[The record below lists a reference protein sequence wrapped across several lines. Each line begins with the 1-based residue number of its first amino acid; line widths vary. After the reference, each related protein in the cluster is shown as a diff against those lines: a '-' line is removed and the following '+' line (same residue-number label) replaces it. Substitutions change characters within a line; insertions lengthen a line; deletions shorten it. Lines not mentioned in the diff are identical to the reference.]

1 MIQLIDAVPPRAF
14 DWAGYELTQH
24 AQHAADVHADRLTT
38 YGSYDVHDNELTGW
52 VHLLDEADAVRIDTL
67 AVRPASRHQGIAGA
81 LLDAAV
87 RHTVNQNVAVVR
99 GGAGRAAKG
108 VDRGARKRGEE
119 VRIGRGGKVGVGACV
134 GVLEVLW
141 RCGQGEAMRI

>member
-1 MIQLIDAVPPRAF
+1 MIQLIDAVPPRAY
-14 DWAGYELTQH
+14 DWAGYGLTQH
-24 AQHAADVHADRLTT
+24 AQHAADVHTDRLTT

-87 RHTVNQNVAVVR
+87 RHAVNQNVAVVR
-99 GGAGRAAKG
+99 CHAVNPLMWTKLTNRGFTSVDHSEYTLFL
-108 VDRGARKRGEE
+108 VDRRPRRQPAN
-119 VRIGRGGKVGVGACV
+119 
-134 GVLEVLW
+134 
-141 RCGQGEAMRI
+141 